1 VKNYRPGWAPYAVVT
16 LVLALSAIAGILY
29 WESQNIYCG
38 AGCPASTTNKE
49 SLNLGSFRVNS
60 PTNVTVVIT
69 NVGTAN
75 SGFSEYIVKDP
86 SGDTYT
92 NSTLS
97 WPTLAPGATVT
108 VNILLAGQLSGQPF
122 QFQSG
127 KIYSVSVISVRNN
140 QYTSTF
146 TA

>member
-1 VKNYRPGWAPYAVVT
+1 VKSYRPSWAQFAIVGI
-16 LVLALSAIAGILY
+16 VLASAVGVGY
-29 WESQNIYCG
+29 WESQQTLLVPGPVN
-38 AGCPASTTNKE
+38 PTNME
-49 SLNLGSFRVNS
+49 NLTLGSFRVNS
-60 PTNVTVVIT
+60 PTNVTVVIS
-69 NVGTAN
+69 NIGTAN
-75 SGFSEYIVKDP
+75 SAVSEYIVRDP
-86 SGDTYT
+86 SGNSYT
-92 NSTLS
+92 NSTPS

-140 QYTSTF
+140 QYTSNF